1 MKKKSLT
8 KVVAAITTATLL
20 AGCGGAA
27 STDTASTSSDTA
39 AETTEA
45 ADTAE
50 TTVTPNSLSLYA
62 RLLVWNIGICVPME
76 SQKQIKNLM

>member
-27 STDTASTSSDTA
+27 STDTASSTSDTA

-50 TTVTPNSLSLYA
+50 TNGDTKQFIF
-62 RLLVWNIGICVPME
+62 VWNIGICVLME
-76 SQKQIKNLM
+76 LQKQIKNLM

>member
-20 AGCGGAA
+20 VGCGGAA
-27 STDTASTSSDTA
+27 STDTASSTSDTA

-50 TTVTPNSLSLYA
+50 TNGDTKQFIFVCP
-62 RLLVWNIGICVPME
+62 NIGICVLME
-76 SQKQIKNLM
+76 LQKQIKNLM